1 MVDFLVV
8 EEGLGEGAAVVGEG
22 ALVVLEGGGLGVPF
36 EESMFFLIQ
45 STNLVTLAYTPGILG
60 SAQPDPQLTT
70 P

>member
-22 ALVVLEGGGLGVPF
+22 ALVVLGVPL

-45 STNLVTLAYTPGILG
+45 STYLVTLA
-60 SAQPDPQLTT
+60 
-70 P
+70 